1 MTNMKSPKCVLC
13 GEKINKGE
21 NYDIVGSNN
30 DNTSYYISSDEK
42 LVDGQ
47 LCDEE
52 FEEPDGEI
60 TLYINGK
67 SHSFDFQDKVVR
79 NPEVYDKSDS
89 NATSEE
95 LIEVCDIANSY
106 HWVSTEDWTE
116 GYYSGKKKVGNLVKV
131 LSSYTGKYDGTED
144 LVNFVK
150 NIWNKK
156 VYFVTGKRPNLFNPG
171 IDVYIE
177 KEDKKEFIKEL
188 KENVSDIN

>member
-1 MTNMKSPKCVLC
+1 MC

-79 NPEVYDKSDS
+79 NPEVYDKSGF
-89 NATSEE
+89 NTTPEE
-95 LIEVCDIANSY
+95 IKEICDIANAY
-106 HWVSTEDWTE
+106 GWEKRNDWR
-116 GYYSGKKKVGNLVKV
+116 GYFYAKKTIGNLVRA
-131 LSSYTGKYDGTED
+131 LSTYTGRDR
-144 LVNFVK
+144 K
-150 NIWNKK
+150 NDIKQLDDFLDNKWK
-156 VYFVTGKRPNLFNPG
+156 KKAYYITTITSNVYNSN
-171 IDVYIE
+171 IDVYVE
-177 KEDKKEFIKEL
+177 KGNKKEFIKEL
-188 KENVSDIN
+188 KENVSNTDEFDFD